1 MVNLSKKA
9 KTQRVA
15 ATADKLDTKQK
26 ILAAAETEF
35 MTRGYDGSR
44 MQAIADRA
52 GLNKAMLHYHFRS
65 KDELFEQIFR
75 DKASLLFPKAHEGLR
90 AHTNFIEFTC
100 GFVDMYLALLNQH
113 PYLPFYMLQVATAN
127 AVLFSQVAAD
137 FPVKFVRAF
146 TAAAKAGQIRDHDPQ
161 QFLLSLV
168 GMCMWPF
175 IGKNMIQ
182 HNLGL
187 SDAVFATLLEQ
198 RAAEVKRYVVLLLTP
213 EARAATRKKS

>member
-1 MVNLSKKA
+1 MVNLPKKA
-9 KTQRVA
+9 KKPQ
-15 ATADKLDTKQK
+15 ATVETLDTKQK
-26 ILAAAETEF
+26 ILAAAEVEF

-90 AHTNFIEFTC
+90 AHTNFIEFAC

-113 PYLPFYMLQVATAN
+113 PYLPFYMLQVAAAN
-127 AVLFSQVAAD
+127 ADLFSQVAAD
-137 FPVKFVRAF
+137 FPAKFVRAF
-146 TAAAKAGQIRDHDPQ
+146 NAAAKAGQIRPHDPH
-161 QFLLSLV
+161 QFLMSLI

-187 SDAVFATLLEQ
+187 SDAVFAKLLEQ

-213 EARAATRKKS
+213 DDRAAARKKS